1 MFKEKIMKELKD
13 KIVLVT
19 GASRGIG
26 QYISQE
32 FASRGSKVICVAR
45 TMSDGEHP
53 LEGSLTNTV
62 EQIRSLDGEATALS
76 ANISDFDQC
85 EQLIEQAKSIY
96 GPIDILIN
104 NAALTYFVPVREYV
118 LKRWIK
124 SWEVNLHAPFYLSH
138 LVLEDMINKKE
149 GSIVNISSA
158 AAVGPGSGPYE
169 ESQNEDIQNKP
180 RTKGGGTCYGAQKA
194 ALERFTQGLA
204 EEVYEYGISVTC
216 VSPSLVV
223 PTPGTVFHNLVTGF
237 DDPNGE
243 QPELMAKATVLLAEL
258 EKEKISGR
266 VTYSQEILSEFGLL
280 DNAKGRGVDPTIPVS
295 GFSRA

>member
-1 MFKEKIMKELKD
+1 MKELKD
-13 KIVLVT
+13 KVVLVT

-45 TMSDGEHP
+45 TMSDVEHP

-62 EQIRSLDGEATALS
+62 EQIRSLEGEATALS

-85 EQLIEQAKSIY
+85 EQLIEQAKNIY
-96 GPIDILIN
+96 GPIDILVN

-138 LVLEDMINKKE
+138 LVLEDMITKKE

-158 AAVGPGSGPYE
+158 AAVGPGSGPYDQ
-169 ESQNEDIQNKP
+169 SQNEDIQNKP
-180 RTKGGGTCYGAQKA
+180 RKKGGGTCYGAQKA

-237 DDPNGE
+237 DDPKGE
-243 QPELMAKATVLLAEL
+243 QPQLMAKATVLLAEL

-266 VTYSQEILSEFGLL
+266 VTYSQEILNEFGLL

>member
-1 MFKEKIMKELKD
+1 MKELKD
-13 KIVLVT
+13 KVVLVT

-62 EQIRSLDGEATALS
+62 EQIRSLEGEATALS

-85 EQLIEQAKSIY
+85 EQLIEQAKNIY
-96 GPIDILIN
+96 GPIDILVN

-138 LVLEDMINKKE
+138 LVLEDMIAKQE

-158 AAVGPGSGPYE
+158 AAVGPGSGPYDQ
-169 ESQNEDIQNKP
+169 SQNEDIQNKP
-180 RTKGGGTCYGAQKA
+180 RKKGGGTCYGAQKA

-237 DDPNGE
+237 DDPKGE
-243 QPELMAKATVLLAEL
+243 QPQLMAKATVLLAEL

-266 VTYSQEILSEFGLL
+266 VTYSQEILNEFGLL

>member
-1 MFKEKIMKELKD
+1 MKDLKN
-13 KIVLVT
+13 KNVLVT

-32 FASRGSKVICVAR
+32 FAKNGAKVVCVAR

-62 EQIRSLDGEATALS
+62 ESIRAKEGEATALS

-85 EQLIEQAKSIY
+85 EQLIEQAKNIY
-96 GPIDILIN
+96 GPIDILVN
-104 NAALTYFVPVREYV
+104 NAALTYFVPIRDYK

-138 LVLEDMINKKE
+138 LVLEDMITQKE

-169 ESQNEDIQNKP
+169 ESKNEDIQNKP
-180 RTKGGGTCYGAQKA
+180 RKKGGGTCYGAQKA

-204 EEVYEYGISVTC
+204 EEVFEYGISVTC

-223 PTPGTVFHNLVTGF
+223 PTPGTVFHNLVEGF
-237 DDPNGE
+237 DDPKGE
-243 QPELMAKATVLLAEL
+243 HPELMAKATVLLASL

-266 VTYSQEILSEFGLL
+266 VTYSQEILKEYGMIN
-280 DNAKGRGVDPTIPVS
+280 DAKGRGVDSSIPVS

>member
-1 MFKEKIMKELKD
+1 MKELKD
-13 KIVLVT
+13 KVVLVT

-62 EQIRSLDGEATALS
+62 EQIRSLEGEATALS

-85 EQLIEQAKSIY
+85 EQLIEQAKNIY
-96 GPIDILIN
+96 GPIDILVN

-138 LVLEDMINKKE
+138 LVLEDMITKKE

-158 AAVGPGSGPYE
+158 AAVGPGSGPYDQ
-169 ESQNEDIQNKP
+169 SQNEDIQNKP
-180 RTKGGGTCYGAQKA
+180 RKKGGGTCYGAQKA

-237 DDPNGE
+237 DDPKGE
-243 QPELMAKATVLLAEL
+243 QPQLMAKATVLLAEL

-266 VTYSQEILSEFGLL
+266 VTYSQEILNEFGLL

>member
-1 MFKEKIMKELKD
+1 MKELKD
-13 KIVLVT
+13 KVVLVT

-45 TMSDGEHP
+45 TMSDVEHP

-62 EQIRSLDGEATALS
+62 EQIRSLEGEATALS

-85 EQLIEQAKSIY
+85 EQLIEQAKNIY
-96 GPIDILIN
+96 GPIDILVN
-104 NAALTYFVPVREYV
+104 NAALTYFVAVREYV

-138 LVLEDMINKKE
+138 LVLEDMITKKE

-158 AAVGPGSGPYE
+158 AAVGPGSGPYDQ
-169 ESQNEDIQNKP
+169 SQNEDIQNKP
-180 RTKGGGTCYGAQKA
+180 RKKGGGTCYGAQKA

-237 DDPNGE
+237 DDPKGE
-243 QPELMAKATVLLAEL
+243 QPQLMAKATVLLAEL

-266 VTYSQEILSEFGLL
+266 VTYSQEILNEFGLL

>member
-1 MFKEKIMKELKD
+1 MKDLKN
-13 KIVLVT
+13 KNVLVT

-32 FASRGSKVICVAR
+32 FAKKGAKVVCVAR

-62 EQIRSLDGEATALS
+62 ESIRAKEGEATALS

-85 EQLIEQAKSIY
+85 EQLIEQAKNIY
-96 GPIDILIN
+96 GPIDILVN
-104 NAALTYFVPVREYV
+104 NAALTYFVPIRDYK

-138 LVLEDMINKKE
+138 LVLEDMITQKE

-169 ESQNEDIQNKP
+169 ESTNEDIQNKP
-180 RTKGGGTCYGAQKA
+180 RKKGGGTCYGAQKA

-204 EEVYEYGISVTC
+204 EEVFEYGISVTC

-223 PTPGTVFHNLVTGF
+223 PTPGTVFHNLVEGF
-237 DDPNGE
+237 DDPKGE
-243 QPELMAKATVLLAEL
+243 HPELMAKATVLLASL
-258 EKEKISGR
+258 DKEKISGR
-266 VTYSQEILSEFGLL
+266 VTYSQEILKEYGMIN
-280 DNAKGRGVDPTIPVS
+280 DAKGRGVDSSIPVS

>member
-1 MFKEKIMKELKD
+1 MKDLRD

-32 FASRGSKVICVAR
+32 FASRSSKVICVAR

-53 LEGSLTNTV
+53 LEGSLQSTV
-62 EQIRSLDGEATALS
+62 ENIRSLGGEATALS
-76 ANISDFDQC
+76 ANISDFEQC
-85 EQLIEQAKSIY
+85 EQLIENAKKIY
-96 GPIDILIN
+96 GPIDILVN
-104 NAALTYFVPVREYV
+104 NAALTYFVPIKDYV
-118 LKRWIK
+118 LKRWLK

-138 LVLEDMINKKE
+138 LVLGDMIAKNS

-158 AAVGPGSGPYE
+158 AAVGPGSGPYGGDGD
-169 ESQNEDIQNKP
+169 NEDIQNKP
-180 RTKGGGTCYGAQKA
+180 TRQGGGTCYGAQKA

-204 EEVYEYGISVTC
+204 EEVYNNGISVTC

-237 DDPNGE
+237 DDPRGE
-243 QPELMAKATVLLAEL
+243 QPELMAKATVLLASL
-258 EKEKISGR
+258 EKEEISGR
-266 VTYSQEILSEFGLL
+266 VTYSQEILKEYDLIE
-280 DNAKGRGVDPTIPVS
+280 DARGRGVDPNIPVS
-295 GFSRA
+295 GYSRA

>member
-13 KIVLVT
+13 KVVLVT

-32 FASRGSKVICVAR
+32 FAGRGSKVVCVAR

-62 EQIRSLDGEATALS
+62 EQIRSLEGEATALS

-96 GPIDILIN
+96 GPIDILVN
-104 NAALTYFVPVREYV
+104 NAALTYFVPVRQYV
-118 LKRWIK
+118 LKKWIK

-138 LVLEDMINKKE
+138 LVLEDMITKKE
-149 GSIVNISSA
+149 GCIVNISSA

-180 RTKGGGTCYGAQKA
+180 RKKGGGTCYGAQKA

-237 DDPNGE
+237 DDPKGE

-258 EKEKISGR
+258 EIEKISGR
-266 VTYSQEILSEFGLL
+266 VTYSQEILNEFGLL
-280 DNAKGRGVDPTIPVS
+280 DNPKGRGVDPTIPVS